1 MTESVFMPLFLEET
15 ERNDGGNFYTPLN
28 GMVKC
33 PSRGEIMDIIFKVFH
48 YLFVFGCG
56 AIGAYV
62 AFVALSVV
70 LGVVGAMLGSGIGT
84 VILIAVFWAA
94 YKKWK
99 ENHPNDVLL

>member
-1 MTESVFMPLFLEET
+1 
-15 ERNDGGNFYTPLN
+15 
-28 GMVKC
+28 
-33 PSRGEIMDIIFKVFH
+33 MDIIFKTFH

-70 LGVVGAMLGSGIGT
+70 LGVVGAMLGSTVGT
-84 VILIAVFWAA
+84 IILIVLFLSA

-99 ENHPNDVLL
+99 ETHQNDIL